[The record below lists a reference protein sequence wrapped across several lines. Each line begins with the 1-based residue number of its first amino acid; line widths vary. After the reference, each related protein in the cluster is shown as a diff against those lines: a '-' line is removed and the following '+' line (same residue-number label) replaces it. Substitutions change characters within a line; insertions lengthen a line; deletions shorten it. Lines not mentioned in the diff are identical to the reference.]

1 MIKIIKNRIKCNHCG
16 DIITSEYVHDFK
28 TCTCGTVSVD
38 GGRDYM
44 KRSYKNSRA
53 DYEDL
58 SIYEEV
64 DDEELKKLESL
75 EIKINDEEQI
85 KKLMEYINDKMKN
98 KGDLHDL
105 YRWPN

>member
-16 DIITSEYVHDFK
+16 DIITSEHVHDFK
-28 TCTCGTVSVD
+28 TCTCGMVSVD

-58 SIYEEV
+58 SIYEEDDDETFCKEEAKQSNV
-64 DDEELKKLESL
+64 DDEE
-75 EIKINDEEQI
+75 QI
-85 KKLMEYINDKMKN
+85 RKLMEYISAKMKN

-105 YRWPN
+105 YR